1 MDLEYVPAVSPGQQR
16 IEEIY
21 QMTSST
27 LSSTS
32 VVSNTKLPTV
42 RPQRRKSSKSET
54 PLLLPLDD
62 REIVKLS
69 FFYSFIQVYVP
80 DRERTGVREGR
91 SSVSWVLIMPDL
103 LRPDDLFFRALTTLG
118 MARMGRQDQDVALAM
133 QAGSPYGKALCKL
146 QTAPNTQSLVYRE
159 ETLTACLA
167 LATFEVGHRINK
179 FEYLNH
185 LHERHTSS

>member
-69 FFYSFIQVYVP
+69 FFYSSFKFMFP
-80 DRERTGVREGR
+80 TGKEPVFGK
-91 SSVSWVLIMPDL
+91 D
-103 LRPDDLFFRALTTLG
+103 
-118 MARMGRQDQDVALAM
+118 ARQCHG
-133 QAGSPYGKALCKL
+133 
-146 QTAPNTQSLVYRE
+146 
-159 ETLTACLA
+159 
-167 LATFEVGHRINK
+167 F
-179 FEYLNH
+179 
-185 LHERHTSS
+185 